1 MAQHLIASSHYGSG
15 DHMKMYDFFGEVSKP
30 FDPSRR
36 PVPPTPEEMK
46 KLFAAAARYGYWV
59 ASPEENAAIGI
70 SL

>member
-1 MAQHLIASSHYGSG
+1 
-15 DHMKMYDFFGEVSKP
+15 MYDFFGEVSKP

-36 PVPPTPEEMK
+36 PAPPTPEEMK